1 MDIIKQWKYLLTC
14 INIIIAMFMTF
25 SFIFVLFSVLN
36 THFYS
41 SVSLIITFGAGG
53 IFAAVFSYYD
63 SLNRAPVKNE
73 IVRWSIIITML
84 LAALLFIFFLSPIQG
99 REYES
104 AFTSFGSTLGFSSLL
119 FMRGKMEV

>member
-14 INIIIAMFMTF
+14 INIIIAIFLVV

-36 THFYS
+36 TGFYS
-41 SVSLIITFGAGG
+41 SVSLIVTFGAGG
-53 IFAAVFSYYD
+53 VFAAVFSYYD

-73 IVRWSIIITML
+73 LARWSIIITMI

-119 FMRGKMEV
+119 FVRGKMEV